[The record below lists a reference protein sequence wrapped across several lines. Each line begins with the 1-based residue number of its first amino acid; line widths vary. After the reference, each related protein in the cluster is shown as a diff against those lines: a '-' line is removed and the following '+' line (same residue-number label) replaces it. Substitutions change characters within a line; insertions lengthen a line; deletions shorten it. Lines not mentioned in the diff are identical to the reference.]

1 MFKTYTF
8 PSVIE
13 GNNTDLRNVSPDL
26 INGLKIYH
34 NNEGYVIGNL
44 ALTEGVSPHRNI
56 NSAPDELDY
65 NLLLKSGLLIANQK
79 LGNPLTVS
87 TGFPFSTFQLYKEQA
102 TNQINA
108 NHIVDYE
115 AATYGGGGRKNVQV
129 EIDAVQ
135 VIPEV
140 IGCAIALRKGNQ
152 QVDGNFF
159 VMSLGYG
166 TLEGLL
172 STEGGIVQRTSL
184 STYGLR
190 YAVNLLEKE
199 LAKTYYLELKTEHQ
213 IDVAFQKGV
222 IFLNRKRIDIKSIR
236 DKVIRQYYEDVV
248 SPAMRK
254 AFNDNDFTVSHRMFL
269 GGGGALYPQLIEC
282 FKEEFQDVLDLEVAF
297 EPQTLASRGY
307 CINSAQLN
315 GGVKANA
322 VGLDIGNATTIIS
335 VYDDNNVMTESSI
348 PAEY

>member
-13 GNNTDLRNVSPDL
+13 GNNSNLRNVSPDL
-26 INGLKIYH
+26 INGLKVFH
-34 NNEGYVIGNL
+34 ESDGYVIGNL

-65 NLLLKSGLLIANQK
+65 HLLMKSGLLLANQK
-79 LGNPLTVS
+79 LGNPITIT
-87 TGFPFSTFQLYKEQA
+87 TGFPFSTFQLYKEM
-102 TNQINA
+102 A
-108 NHIVDYE
+108 NDILNKEHIVEYD
-115 AATYGGGGRKNVQV
+115 AATFGGAGKKNVQV
-129 EIDAVQ
+129 EVDGVQ

-140 IGCAIALRKGNQ
+140 IGCAIALRKGEQ
-152 QVDGNFF
+152 QQEGNFF
-159 VMSLGYG
+159 VLSLGYG

-199 LAKTYYLELKTEHQ
+199 LAKTHYLELKTEHQ

-222 IFLNRKRIDIKSIR
+222 IFLNRKRIDISAER
-236 DKVIRQYYEDVV
+236 DKVLRQYYEDVV
-248 SPAMRK
+248 APATRK
-254 AFNDNDFTVSHRMFL
+254 AFNDNDFSVSHKMFL
-269 GGGGALYPQLIEC
+269 AGGGAMYPQLINC
-282 FKEEFQDVLDLEVAF
+282 FKEEFNDVLELEIAQN
-297 EPQTLASRGY
+297 PQTLASRGY

-315 GGVKANA
+315 GGNQGNA

-335 VYDDNNVMTESSI
+335 MYDDNNISTESSI
-348 PAEY
+348 PSEY

>member
-8 PSVIE
+8 PSVFE

-34 NNEGYVIGNL
+34 NGEGYVVGNL

-65 NLLLKSGLLIANQK
+65 HLLLKSDMLIANQK
-79 LGNPLTVS
+79 LGNPLTLS
-87 TGFPFSTFQLYKEQA
+87 TGFPFSTFQLYKETASKLIHAQHV
-102 TNQINA
+102 IEY
-108 NHIVDYE
+108 D
-115 AATYGGGGRKNVQV
+115 AATYGGGTRKNVQV
-129 EIDAVQ
+129 EIENVQ

-140 IGCAIALRKGNQ
+140 INCAIALRKGTQ
-152 QVDGNFF
+152 QASDNFF
-159 VMSLGYG
+159 VLSLGYG

-190 YAVNLLEKE
+190 YAVNLLEQE

-213 IDVAFQKGV
+213 IDAAFQKGV
-222 IFLNRKRIDIKSIR
+222 IFLNRKRIDIKEIR
-236 DKVIRQYYEDVV
+236 DKVLKKYYEDVI

-254 AFNDNDFTVSHRMFL
+254 AFNDNDFTISHEMFL
-269 GGGGALYPQLIEC
+269 AGGGALYPGLVDC
-282 FKEEFQDVLDLEVAF
+282 FKKEFQDILDLQVAE
-297 EPQTLASRGY
+297 EPQTLVGRGY

-315 GGVKANA
+315 GGVKSNA
-322 VGLDIGNATTIIS
+322 VGLDIGNATTILS
-335 VYDDNNVMTESSI
+335 VFDDNNSKPSSSN
-348 PAEY
+348 PSDY